1 MLGDFKVW
9 VMKKRFSLLWSLL
22 AMVVVCACS
31 KSGGSDYPDPEKAGL
46 TFQVTFDK
54 TGMEGRAPQSTAIP
68 ETSWSNIKQLQ
79 FLLYNT
85 SGQVVYS
92 TIVNPTSALTTFT
105 YTDVPVGTGYTL
117 VAVANVK
124 SSSDAITTYLD
135 GGTTPTEWTMWNVR
149 QKTLPNLVIEH
160 KAGDFPTFC
169 SSKLTTAGNTAY
181 TEPSEI
187 FMGASASF
195 DVTTGIT
202 TTVPAI
208 ALKREVA
215 MLRVRLNVKDSET
228 DNLNTVDFTKDASI
242 MIYRLPDN
250 MKVGA
255 ANAGGVSA
263 TSTDANILAVKD
275 GTIFNT
281 ANPTSGY
288 DPKVILGGNFTMWR
302 DIIVW
307 PNNGGRA
314 VNGASTAEAST
325 DRQYFIVVSGR
336 GATGHI
342 LANGDEMAAD
352 GPVYWSGLIKENFTP
367 NTIREVNLTLRS
379 GGTTDVPTK
388 PREEGGLTISVG
400 TPEAWSSN
408 IVESALTL

>member
-1 MLGDFKVW
+1 
-9 VMKKRFSLLWSLL
+9 MKKRFSLLWSLL

-79 FLLYNT
+79 FLLYNA

-255 ANAGGVSA
+255 ANAGGVSS

>member
-1 MLGDFKVW
+1 
-9 VMKKRFSLLWSLL
+9 MKKRFSLLWSLL

-255 ANAGGVSA
+255 ANAGGVSS

-400 TPEAWSSN
+400 TPGGLE
-408 IVESALTL
+408 

>member
-1 MLGDFKVW
+1 
-9 VMKKRFSLLWSLL
+9 MKKRFSLLWSLL

-169 SSKLTTAGNTAY
+169 SSKLTTAGNIAY

-255 ANAGGVSA
+255 ANAGGVSS

>member
-1 MLGDFKVW
+1 
-9 VMKKRFSLLWSLL
+9 MKKRFSLLWSLL

-255 ANAGGVSA
+255 ANAGGVSS

-325 DRQYFIVVSGR
+325 DRQYSIVVSGR

>member
-255 ANAGGVSA
+255 ANAGGVSS

-400 TPEAWSSN
+400 TPEAWRSN

>member
-1 MLGDFKVW
+1 
-9 VMKKRFSLLWSLL
+9 MKKRFSLLWSLL

-92 TIVNPTSALTTFT
+92 PIVNPTSALTTFT

-169 SSKLTTAGNTAY
+169 SSKLTSAGNTAY

-255 ANAGGVSA
+255 ANAGGVSS

>member
-1 MLGDFKVW
+1 
-9 VMKKRFSLLWSLL
+9 MKKRFSLLWSLL

-195 DVTTGIT
+195 DVTTEIT

-255 ANAGGVSA
+255 ANAGGVSS

>member
-1 MLGDFKVW
+1 
-9 VMKKRFSLLWSLL
+9 MKKRFSLLWSLL

-255 ANAGGVSA
+255 ANAGGVSS

-314 VNGASTAEAST
+314 VNGTSTAEAST

>member
-1 MLGDFKVW
+1 MLGNFKEW

-85 SGQVVYS
+85 YGQVDYS

-255 ANAGGVSA
+255 ANAGGVSS

>member
-1 MLGDFKVW
+1 
-9 VMKKRFSLLWSLL
+9 MKKRFSLLWSLL

-255 ANAGGVSA
+255 ANAGGVSS

-336 GATGHI
+336 GSLHRRYTNALSELPFHLFRTNQHI
-342 LANGDEMAAD
+342 VRFH
-352 GPVYWSGLIKENFTP
+352 PC
-367 NTIREVNLTLRS
+367 
-379 GGTTDVPTK
+379 
-388 PREEGGLTISVG
+388 
-400 TPEAWSSN
+400 SSTN
-408 IVESALTL
+408 W

>member
-1 MLGDFKVW
+1 
-9 VMKKRFSLLWSLL
+9 
-22 AMVVVCACS
+22 MVVVCACS

-255 ANAGGVSA
+255 ANAGGVSS

>member
-1 MLGDFKVW
+1 MLGNFKEW

-68 ETSWSNIKQLQ
+68 ETSWANVKQLQ
-79 FLLYNT
+79 FFLYNA

-92 TIVNPTSALTTFT
+92 TIVNPSSALTTFT

-124 SSSDAITTYLD
+124 SSSDAVTTYID

-149 QKTLPNLVIEH
+149 QKTLSNLVIEH
-160 KAGDFPTFC
+160 ADGAFPTFC
-169 SSKLTTAGNTAY
+169 STKLTTAGNSAY

-187 FMGASASF
+187 FMGSA
-195 DVTTGIT
+195 TGIDVAAGT
-202 TTVPAI
+202 TTPVSAI

-215 MLRVRLNVKDSET
+215 MMRVRLNVKDSET
-228 DNLNTVDFTKDASI
+228 DNLNTVNFTQDASI

-250 MKVGA
+250 MKIGA

-263 TSTDANILAVKD
+263 TSTDANILAIKD

-281 ANPTSGY
+281 ADPASGY
-288 DPKVILGGNFTMWR
+288 NPKVILKDNFTMWR
-302 DIIVW
+302 DVIVW
-307 PNNGGRA
+307 PNNGGRTI
-314 VNGASTAEAST
+314 NGASTAEASV

-336 GATGHI
+336 GKAGHI
-342 LANGDEMAAD
+342 LANGDEMSTD

-388 PREEGGLTISVG
+388 PRAEGGLTIGVSA
-400 TPEAWSSN
+400 PEAWSSN

>member
-1 MLGDFKVW
+1 
-9 VMKKRFSLLWSLL
+9 MKKRFSLLWSLL

-68 ETSWSNIKQLQ
+68 ETSWSNINQLQ

-169 SSKLTTAGNTAY
+169 SSKLTTAGNSAY

-208 ALKREVA
+208 SLKREVA

-250 MKVGA
+250 MKIGA
-255 ANAGGVSA
+255 ANAGGVSS

-336 GATGHI
+336 GAAGHI
-342 LANGDEMAAD
+342 LANGDEMAAE

-388 PREEGGLTISVG
+388 PREEGGLTISVS

>member
-1 MLGDFKVW
+1 MLGNFKEW

-255 ANAGGVSA
+255 ANAGGVSS
-263 TSTDANILAVKD
+263 TSTDDNILAVKD

>member
-1 MLGDFKVW
+1 
-9 VMKKRFSLLWSLL
+9 MKKICLLWSLL

-255 ANAGGVSA
+255 ANAGGVSS

-367 NTIREVNLTLRS
+367 NAIREVNLTLRS

>member
-1 MLGDFKVW
+1 
-9 VMKKRFSLLWSLL
+9 MKKRFSLLWSLL

-208 ALKREVA
+208 ALKCEVA

-255 ANAGGVSA
+255 ANAGGVSS

>member
-1 MLGDFKVW
+1 
-9 VMKKRFSLLWSLL
+9 MKKRFSLLWSLL

-255 ANAGGVSA
+255 ANAGGVSS

-281 ANPTSGY
+281 SNPTSGY

-352 GPVYWSGLIKENFTP
+352 GPDYWSGLIKENFTP

>member
-1 MLGDFKVW
+1 
-9 VMKKRFSLLWSLL
+9 MKKRFSLLCSLL

-255 ANAGGVSA
+255 ANAGGVSS

>member
-1 MLGDFKVW
+1 
-9 VMKKRFSLLWSLL
+9 MKKRFSLLWSLL

-255 ANAGGVSA
+255 ANAGGVSS

-336 GATGHI
+336 GASGHI

>member
-1 MLGDFKVW
+1 
-9 VMKKRFSLLWSLL
+9 MKKRFSLLWSLL
-22 AMVVVCACS
+22 AMVVVFACS

-255 ANAGGVSA
+255 ANAGGVSS

>member
-1 MLGDFKVW
+1 
-9 VMKKRFSLLWSLL
+9 MKKRFSLLWSLL

-169 SSKLTTAGNTAY
+169 SSKLTTAGNTTY

-255 ANAGGVSA
+255 ANAGGVSS

>member
-1 MLGDFKVW
+1 
-9 VMKKRFSLLWSLL
+9 MKKRFSLLWSLL

-105 YTDVPVGTGYTL
+105 YTDVPVGAGYTL

-255 ANAGGVSA
+255 ANAGGVSS

>member
-1 MLGDFKVW
+1 MGYE
-9 VMKKRFSLLWSLL
+9 KRFSLLWSLL

-255 ANAGGVSA
+255 ANAGGVSS

-325 DRQYFIVVSGR
+325 IGSTLSLFPDVEQRVIFWQ
-336 GATGHI
+336 TGMKWP
-342 LANGDEMAAD
+342 LTVRFT
-352 GPVYWSGLIKENFTP
+352 GPV
-367 NTIREVNLTLRS
+367 
-379 GGTTDVPTK
+379 
-388 PREEGGLTISVG
+388 
-400 TPEAWSSN
+400 
-408 IVESALTL
+408 

>member
-1 MLGDFKVW
+1 
-9 VMKKRFSLLWSLL
+9 MKKRFSLLWSLL

-54 TGMEGRAPQSTAIP
+54 TGMEGRVPQSTAIP

-255 ANAGGVSA
+255 ANAGGVSS

>member
-1 MLGDFKVW
+1 MLGNFKEW

-255 ANAGGVSA
+255 ANAGGVSS

-288 DPKVILGGNFTMWR
+288 DPKVILCGNFTMWR

>member
-1 MLGDFKVW
+1 
-9 VMKKRFSLLWSLL
+9 MKKRFSLLWSLL

-255 ANAGGVSA
+255 ANAGGVSS

-388 PREEGGLTISVG
+388 PREEGGLTIGVSA
-400 TPEAWSSN
+400 PEAWSSN

>member
-1 MLGDFKVW
+1 
-9 VMKKRFSLLWSLL
+9 MKKRFSLLWSLL

-149 QKTLPNLVIEH
+149 QKTLPNLGIEH

-255 ANAGGVSA
+255 ANAGGVSS

>member
-1 MLGDFKVW
+1 
-9 VMKKRFSLLWSLL
+9 MKKRFSLLWSLL

-105 YTDVPVGTGYTL
+105 YTDVPVSTGYTL

-255 ANAGGVSA
+255 ANAGGVSS

>member
-1 MLGDFKVW
+1 
-9 VMKKRFSLLWSLL
+9 MKKRFSLLWSLL

-135 GGTTPTEWTMWNVR
+135 GGTTPTEWPMWNVR

-255 ANAGGVSA
+255 ANAGGVSS

>member
-1 MLGDFKVW
+1 
-9 VMKKRFSLLWSLL
+9 MKKRFSLLWSLL

-255 ANAGGVSA
+255 ANAGGVSS

-314 VNGASTAEAST
+314 INGASTADASV

-336 GATGHI
+336 GKAGHI

>member
-1 MLGDFKVW
+1 
-9 VMKKRFSLLWSLL
+9 MKKRFSLLWSLL
-22 AMVVVCACS
+22 AMVVVCVCS

-85 SGQVVYS
+85 SGQVIYS

-195 DVTTGIT
+195 DVTAGIT

-255 ANAGGVSA
+255 ANAGGVSS

>member
-1 MLGDFKVW
+1 
-9 VMKKRFSLLWSLL
+9 MKKRFSLLWSLL

-228 DNLNTVDFTKDASI
+228 YNLNTVDFTKDASI

-255 ANAGGVSA
+255 ANAGGVSS

>member
-1 MLGDFKVW
+1 
-9 VMKKRFSLLWSLL
+9 MKKRFSLLWSLL

-255 ANAGGVSA
+255 ANAGGVSS

-379 GGTTDVPTK
+379 GGTTDVPNKT
-388 PREEGGLTISVG
+388 REEGGLTISVG

>member
-1 MLGDFKVW
+1 MLLD
-9 VMKKRFSLLWSLL
+9 SIIA
-22 AMVVVCACS
+22 AMVV
-31 KSGGSDYPDPEKAGL
+31 GEDYPDPEKAGL

-255 ANAGGVSA
+255 ANAGGVSS

>member
-1 MLGDFKVW
+1 
-9 VMKKRFSLLWSLL
+9 MKKRFSLLWSLL

-255 ANAGGVSA
+255 ANAGGVSS